1 MTGVAPKAG
10 KTDDVHRYGDVS
22 VRIRGEGEG
31 PLVVLLPSQARD
43 SDDYDVVA
51 AGLADAGY
59 RVLRPQPRGI
69 GESRGPL
76 SGITL
81 KDLARDVAEAIRVQH
96 NGPAVILG
104 HAYGHYVARM
114 TAVAFPDEVKAIV
127 VAAAAAKVYPPELSL
142 AVTCAGDVT
151 RPDAERLEALRLAF
165 FAPGNDPTPWLTGW
179 HPQVQA
185 SQRAARGAVDQ
196 ETFWSGGDVPLLDL
210 QAEYDP
216 FKPPDKRGEM
226 REEFGARVSVALIR
240 NASHALIPEQ
250 PQAVIEAVTAW
261 MRTIGH

>member
-1 MTGVAPKAG
+1 MTDANQGANMTGVAPKAG

-22 VRIRGEGEG
+22 VRIRGEGKG

-51 AGLADAGY
+51 AGLANAGY

-76 SGITL
+76 SSITL
-81 KDLARDVAEAIRVQH
+81 QDLARDVAEAIRVQQ

-114 TAVAFPDEVKAIV
+114 TAVAFPDVVKGIV
-127 VAAAAAKVYPPELSL
+127 VAAAAAKSYPPELSL

-151 RPDAERLEALRLAF
+151 RPDAERLEALRRVRR
-165 FAPGNDPTPWLTGW
+165 T
-179 HPQVQA
+179 
-185 SQRAARGAVDQ
+185 RERGADPQCQPRADSRTAERRDRCRHRLDADHWTLKNTAQ
-196 ETFWSGGDVPLLDL
+196 EHPKEGTCEPG
-210 QAEYDP
+210 
-216 FKPPDKRGEM
+216 
-226 REEFGARVSVALIR
+226 LICC
-240 NASHALIPEQ
+240 
-250 PQAVIEAVTAW
+250 
-261 MRTIGH
+261 